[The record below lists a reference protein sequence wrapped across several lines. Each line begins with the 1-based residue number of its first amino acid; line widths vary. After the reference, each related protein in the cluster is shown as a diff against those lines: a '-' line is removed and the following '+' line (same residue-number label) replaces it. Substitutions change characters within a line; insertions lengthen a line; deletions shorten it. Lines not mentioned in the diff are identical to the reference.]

1 MSLRLFVLR
10 HGETVFTRERRFAG
24 WRDVPLT
31 DAGLRQ
37 SEAAAAALS
46 GVGISAVFASP
57 LERARTSAEAVAKPH
72 RLAVRI
78 MPAFRELGFG
88 AWEGRTRA
96 EVEAA
101 EPALYD
107 VWRTAPDRFTAP
119 GGESLPAVAKRVA
132 EGIET
137 LRAEH
142 DGESVVLVTHAVV
155 IRLIVLDGLGL
166 GPARLWS
173 IDASPAGITELEY
186 RDDWVTVHRMNTLA
200 HLGAEGER

>member
-24 WRDVPLT
+24 WRDSPLT

-46 GVGISAVFASP
+46 GVAISAVFASP

-72 RLAVRI
+72 RLAVQI

-107 VWRTAPDRFTAP
+107 VWRTAPDRFAAP
-119 GGESLPAVAKRVA
+119 GGESLPTVAKRVA

-137 LRAEH
+137 LRADH

-200 HLGAEGER
+200 HLGAEVER

>member
-37 SEAAAAALS
+37 SEAAAALS
-46 GVGISAVFASP
+46 GVAISAVFASP

-72 RLAVRI
+72 RLAVQI

-107 VWRTAPDRFTAP
+107 VWRTAPDRFAAP
-119 GGESLPAVAKRVA
+119 GGESLPTVAKRVA

-137 LRAEH
+137 LRADH

-200 HLGAEGER
+200 HLGAEAER

>member
-72 RLAVRI
+72 RLAVQI
-78 MPAFRELGFG
+78 MPVFRELGFG

-137 LRAEH
+137 LRADH

-200 HLGAEGER
+200 HLGAEAER

>member
-46 GVGISAVFASP
+46 GVAISAVFASP

-72 RLAVRI
+72 RLAVQI

-107 VWRTAPDRFTAP
+107 VWRTAPDRFAAP
-119 GGESLPAVAKRVA
+119 GGESLPTVAKRVA

-137 LRAEH
+137 LRADH
-142 DGESVVLVTHAVV
+142 DGESVVLVTQAVV

-200 HLGAEGER
+200 HLGAEAER

>member
-24 WRDVPLT
+24 WRDSPLT

-46 GVGISAVFASP
+46 GVAISAVFASP

-72 RLAVRI
+72 RLAVQI

-107 VWRTAPDRFTAP
+107 VWRTAPDRFAAP
-119 GGESLPAVAKRVA
+119 GGESLPTVAKRVA

-137 LRAEH
+137 LRADH

-200 HLGAEGER
+200 HLGAEAER

>member
-24 WRDVPLT
+24 WRDVPLSDT
-31 DAGLRQ
+31 GLRQ
-37 SEAAAAALS
+37 CEAAAAALS
-46 GVGISAVFASP
+46 DVGVTAVYSSP
-57 LERARTSAEAVAKPH
+57 LERARTSAEAIAKPH
-72 RLAVRI
+72 RLAVRVE
-78 MPAFRELGFG
+78 PAFRELGFG
-88 AWEGRTRA
+88 EWEGRTRA
-96 EVEAA
+96 NVATQSA
-101 EPALYD
+101 ALYET
-107 VWRTAPDRFTAP
+107 WRSAPETFCAP
-119 GGESLPAVAKRVA
+119 GGESLTAVANRVTT
-132 EGIET
+132 GIEA

-142 DGESVVLVTHAVV
+142 DGESVVLVTHAIV

-200 HLGAEGER
+200 HLGAEAER

>member
-137 LRAEH
+137 LRADH
-142 DGESVVLVTHAVV
+142 DGESVVLVTLSVV
-155 IRLIVLDGLGL
+155 IRLIVLAVLGL
-166 GPARLWS
+166 GPASLMSFDVSHDVRS
-173 IDASPAGITELEY
+173 
-186 RDDWVTVHRMNTLA
+186 
-200 HLGAEGER
+200 

>member
-37 SEAAAAALS
+37 SEAAAAVLS
-46 GVGISAVFASP
+46 GVAISAVFASP

-72 RLAVRI
+72 RLAVQI
-78 MPAFRELGFG
+78 MPVFRELGFG

-107 VWRTAPDRFTAP
+107 VWRTAPDRFAAP

-137 LRAEH
+137 LRADH

-200 HLGAEGER
+200 HLGAEAER

>member
-10 HGETVFTRERRFAG
+10 HGETAFTRERRFAG

-31 DAGLRQ
+31 EAGLRQ
-37 SEAAAAALS
+37 CEAAAVALS
-46 GVGISAVFASP
+46 GLAVAAVYASP
-57 LERARTSAEAVAKPH
+57 LERARTSAEVIAKPH
-72 RLAVRI
+72 RLPVQVS
-78 MPAFRELGFG
+78 PAFRELSFG
-88 AWEGRTRA
+88 AWEGRTRSDVA
-96 EVEAA
+96 VA

-107 VWRTAPDRFTAP
+107 TWRTAPETFTAP
-119 GGESLPAVAKRVA
+119 GGESLAAVAARVA
-132 EGIET
+132 GGIEA

-142 DGESVVLVTHAVV
+142 DGDCVVLVTHAVV

-200 HLGAEGER
+200 HLGAEAER

>member
-37 SEAAAAALS
+37 SEAAAAVLS
-46 GVGISAVFASP
+46 GVAISAVFASP

-72 RLAVRI
+72 RLAVQI
-78 MPAFRELGFG
+78 MPVFRELGFG

-200 HLGAEGER
+200 HLGAEAER

>member
-46 GVGISAVFASP
+46 GVAISAVFASP

-72 RLAVRI
+72 RVAVQI

-107 VWRTAPDRFTAP
+107 VWRTAPDRFAAP
-119 GGESLPAVAKRVA
+119 GGESLPTVAKRVA

-137 LRAEH
+137 LRADH

-173 IDASPAGITELEY
+173 IDASPASITELEY

-200 HLGAEGER
+200 HLGAEAER